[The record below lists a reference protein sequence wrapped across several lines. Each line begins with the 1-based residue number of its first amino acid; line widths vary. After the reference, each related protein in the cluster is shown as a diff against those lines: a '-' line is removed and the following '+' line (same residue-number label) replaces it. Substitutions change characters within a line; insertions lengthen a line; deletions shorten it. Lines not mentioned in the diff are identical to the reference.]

1 MATASRI
8 AVLGAMPSELRPLVK
23 PLGLRKAHLGAIEV
37 RTGRLGGAEV
47 VALKTGIGPVEAQR
61 ATEQLLKGGPFD
73 RVVMI
78 GIAGGIGGN
87 QEIGDLV
94 VAETVIDGR
103 SGASYRA
110 APLPGLEQAGTL
122 HTADYLILDPAQLD
136 AMRAQGIVALDM
148 ETAAVGGSLRGR
160 RHRVVVD
167 PVDQRPTD
175 RQAGGR
181 QPARPHPT
189 RTAGRTFQRS

>member
-1 MATASRI
+1 MATVSRI

-37 RTGRLGGAEV
+37 RSGRLGDAEV

-94 VAETVIDGR
+94 DRRDGDR
-103 SGASYRA
+103 RPVGCQLPGRA
-110 APLPGLEQAGTL
+110 AAG
-122 HTADYLILDPAQLD
+122 P
-136 AMRAQGIVALDM
+136 R
-148 ETAAVGGSLRGR
+148 AVGNACT
-160 RHRVVVD
+160 
-167 PVDQRPTD
+167 P
-175 RQAGGR
+175 
-181 QPARPHPT
+181 
-189 RTAGRTFQRS
+189 RTT